1 MLRPF
6 SKDILLPQEERLA
19 IQFRKSELRIG
30 IPKERRLQEKRICL
44 TPDAVGTLVAH
55 GHQIIIESG
64 AGEGANFSDNDYS
77 EVGAKITYDTE
88 QVYKSNI
95 VLKVEPP
102 DQSEIEMM
110 EPGSIIFSALQLKTQ
125 KKEIVEE
132 ILRKKI
138 IAVAWEFLKDEQ
150 GKTSIVR
157 SQSEIAG
164 TASILIAAELLAKPL
179 LGKNLLLGNI
189 SGVPPAQVVV
199 IGAGT
204 VGEYAVKTAIGLGAS
219 VKVFDNSVTR
229 LRRLKSIVEGN
240 VYTSTIQPG
249 IILDALER
257 ADVVV
262 GALKGETRTPIIIT
276 EPMVARMQEGSV
288 IIDVSI
294 DRGGISE
301 TSVVTSHANPIVIKH
316 GIVHYGVPNIPAR
329 YSRTASYSL
338 SNIFLPYL
346 LKIGEK
352 GGIDDAAYVN
362 YGLRQGIYAYKGV
375 LTNKA
380 LANWFGI
387 GFKDINLFFIK

>member
-55 GHQIIIESG
+55 GHKIVIESG
-64 AGEGANFSDNDYS
+64 AGEGANFSDHDYS
-77 EVGAKITYDTE
+77 EVGAIITYNTE
-88 QVYKSNI
+88 EVYKSNI
-95 VLKVEPP
+95 ILKVEPVDKEEVSFLEP
-102 DQSEIEMM
+102 D
-110 EPGSIIFSALQLKTQ
+110 SIVFSALQMKTF
-125 KKEIVEE
+125 KNDVLEE
-132 ILRKKI
+132 LMKKKI
-138 IAVAWEFLKDEQ
+138 TGVAWEFLKDEQ
-150 GKTSIVR
+150 GKTPIVR

-164 TASILIAAELLAKPL
+164 TASILIAAELLTKSL
-179 LGKNLLLGNI
+179 FGKNLLLGNI
-189 SGVPPAQVVV
+189 SGVPPAQIVV

-204 VGEYAVKTAIGLGAS
+204 VGEYAVKTALGLGAS
-219 VKVFDNSVTR
+219 VKVFDNSVSR

-257 ADVVV
+257 ADVVI
-262 GALKGETRTPIIIT
+262 GALKGNIRTPIVIT
-276 EPMVARMQEGSV
+276 EPMVSRMQNGSV

-301 TSVVTSHANPIVIKH
+301 TSEITSHDNPVFVKH
-316 GIVHYGVPNIPAR
+316 GVVHYGVPNIPAR
-329 YSRTASYSL
+329 YARTASYSL

-352 GGIDDAAYVN
+352 GGIDDAAYIDK
-362 YGLRQGIYAYKGV
+362 GLRNGIYVYKGI
-375 LTNKA
+375 LTNNTVA
-380 LANWFGI
+380 DWFDLS
-387 GFKDINLFFIK
+387 FKDINLFFV

>member
-77 EVGAKITYDTE
+77 EVGAKITYDAE

-110 EPGSIIFSALQLKTQ
+110 ESGSIIFSALQLKTQ
-125 KKEIVEE
+125 KKEIIEN

-262 GALKGETRTPIIIT
+262 GALKGETRTPVIIT

-301 TSVVTSHANPIVIKH
+301 TSIVTSHANPIVIKH

-362 YGLRQGIYAYKGV
+362 YGLRQGIYAYKGI

-380 LANWFGI
+380 LANWFGM

>member
-77 EVGAKITYDTE
+77 EVGAKITYDAE

-110 EPGSIIFSALQLKTQ
+110 ESGSIIFSALQLKTQ
-125 KKEIVEE
+125 KKEIIEN

-262 GALKGETRTPIIIT
+262 GALKGETRTPVIIT

-362 YGLRQGIYAYKGV
+362 YGLRQGIYAYKGI

-380 LANWFGI
+380 LANWFGM

>member
-19 IQFRKSELRIG
+19 IQYRKSELRIG

-55 GHQIIIESG
+55 GHKIVIESG
-64 AGEGANFSDNDYS
+64 AGEGANFTDNDYS
-77 EVGAKITYDTE
+77 EVGAIITYNTE
-88 QVYKSNI
+88 EVYKSNI
-95 VLKVEPP
+95 ILKVEPI
-102 DQSEIEMM
+102 DIEEVKFV
-110 EPGSIIFSALQLKTQ
+110 EPKSIIFSALQIKTQ
-125 KKEIVEE
+125 KEE
-132 ILRKKI
+132 IIRELIKKKI
-138 IAVAWEFLKDEQ
+138 TSIAWDFLKDEQ

-164 TASILIAAELLAKPL
+164 TASILIAAELLTKSL
-179 LGKNLLLGNI
+179 IGKNLLLGNI

-204 VGEYAVKTAIGLGAS
+204 VGEYAVRTALSLGAN
-219 VKVFDNSVTR
+219 VKVFDNSVSR

-257 ADVVV
+257 ADVVI
-262 GALKGETRTPIIIT
+262 GALKGESRSPVIIT
-276 EPMVARMQEGSV
+276 EPMITRMQDGSV

-301 TSVVTSHANPIVIKH
+301 TSEVTTHANPVVVKH
-316 GIVHYGVPNIPAR
+316 GVVHYGVPNIPAR
-329 YSRTASYSL
+329 YARTASYSL

-352 GGIDDAAYVN
+352 GGIDDAAYIDK
-362 YGLRQGIYAYKGV
+362 GLRQGIYIYKGI
-375 LTNKA
+375 LTNKI
-380 LANWFGI
+380 LGDWFDMR
-387 GFKDINLFFIK
+387 FKDINLFFV

>member
-19 IQFRKSELRIG
+19 IQYRKSELKIG
-30 IPKERRLQEKRICL
+30 IPKEIHLQEKRICL

-55 GHQIIIESG
+55 GHKIVVESG

-77 EVGAKITYDTE
+77 EVGGIITYNTE
-88 QVYKSNI
+88 EVYKSNI
-95 VLKVEPP
+95 ILKVEPP
-102 DQSEIEMM
+102 DISEVSFL
-110 EPGSIIFSALQLKTQ
+110 EPNSIVFSALQIKTQ
-125 KKEIVEE
+125 KEKAIKELI
-132 ILRKKI
+132 RKKI
-138 IAVAWEFLKDEQ
+138 TSIAWDFLKDEQ

-164 TASILIAAELLAKPL
+164 TASILIAAELLTKSL
-179 LGKNLLLGNI
+179 IGKNLLLGNI

-204 VGEYAVKTAIGLGAS
+204 VGEYAIRTALSLGAN
-219 VKVFDNSVTR
+219 VKVFDNSVSR
-229 LRRLKSIVEGN
+229 LRRLKAIVDAN

-257 ADVVV
+257 ADVVI
-262 GALKGETRTPIIIT
+262 GALKGDTRTPVIIT
-276 EPMVARMQEGSV
+276 EPMVTRMQDGSV

-301 TSVVTSHANPIVIKH
+301 TSEVTSHANPIVVKH
-316 GIVHYGVPNIPAR
+316 GVVHYGVPNIPAR
-329 YSRTASYSL
+329 YARTASYSL

-352 GGIDDAAYVN
+352 GGIDDAAYIDK
-362 YGLRQGIYAYKGV
+362 GLRQGIYIYKGI
-375 LTNKA
+375 LTNKIVGD
-380 LANWFGI
+380 WFNMR
-387 GFKDINLFFIK
+387 FKDINLFFI

>member
-44 TPDAVGTLVAH
+44 TPDAIGTLVAH

-138 IAVAWEFLKDEQ
+138 IAIAWEFLKDEQ

-219 VKVFDNSVTR
+219 VKLFDNSVTR

-301 TSVVTSHANPIVIKH
+301 TSEVTSHANPIVIKH
-316 GIVHYGVPNIPAR
+316 GVVHYGVPNIPAR

-362 YGLRQGIYAYKGV
+362 HGLRQGIYAFKGV
-375 LTNKA
+375 LTNKT
-380 LANWFGI
+380 LANWFQMSY
-387 GFKDINLFFIK
+387 KDINLFFIK